1 MSILIFFINY
11 KKLKL
16 PRNQILY
23 SYKLTRLIYAIY
35 FYHLEN
41 YYVVYIKLF
50 LQILSQEL
58 IFLNN

>member
-16 PRNQILY
+16 PRNQILC

-35 FYHLEN
+35 FYHLED
-41 YYVVYIKLF
+41 YHVV
-50 LQILSQEL
+50 
-58 IFLNN
+58 